1 MHLRACG
8 GQFAHLVCS
17 FAQLRMHAVL
27 SGCKPT
33 LSFCFPKQAGIP
45 SPVLCGGEE
54 TRRAKAPAHPPHT
67 ETPEKL
73 SFAPLAFRAFPMPAG
88 GLRPKGR

>member
-33 LSFCFPKQAGIP
+33 LSFCFPRR
-45 SPVLCGGEE
+45 GESLVSVPCS
-54 TRRAKAPAHPPHT
+54 RAKA
-67 ETPEKL
+67 
-73 SFAPLAFRAFPMPAG
+73 RAKFPI
-88 GLRPKGR
+88 